1 MVDISTCCASCSRI
15 VNILLN
21 FILLLVGLAIIG
33 LTLWIRLDDRFEYE
47 IRSNLM
53 NVTISQNTYDMI
65 NVKQQIQFGIL
76 VVFWVFLGYG
86 LLDAIIGLLGMV
98 SNGCNSKCCLGFYA
112 FLAIILL
119 LVEVAVII
127 FIVITKDNYQNT
139 VTKYVRLAVQLN
151 NYDYAVLRMRYSCC
165 GSDENFMG
173 CPQGSLNCVNAV
185 WGRLFEV
192 IVIGLIII
200 GIKAL
205 GKLITSILSCVP
217 MCGTKYNTLVEA
229 PGNAG

>member
-15 VNILLN
+15 INILLN
-21 FILLLVGLAIIG
+21 LILLLVGLAIIG

-53 NVTISQNTYDMI
+53 NITTNQNTYDMI
-65 NVKQQIQFGIL
+65 NTKQQLQFGIL
-76 VVFWVFLGYG
+76 VVFWIFLGYG

-98 SNGCNSKCCLGFYA
+98 SNGCNSKCCLGFYS

-127 FIVITKDNYQNT
+127 FIVVTKDNYLST
-139 VTKYVRLAVQLN
+139 VTKYVRLAVQSN
-151 NYDYAVLRMRYSCC
+151 NYDYNALRMRYSCC
-165 GSDENFMG
+165 GSDQNTIG
-173 CPQGSLNCVNAV
+173 CQQGSLNCVDAV

-192 IVIGLIII
+192 IIVGLIII
-200 GIKAL
+200 GIKAF

-229 PGNAG
+229 PAHAS